1 MKRVRFAPSPTG
13 NLHIGTLRTAL
24 FNWLFAKRYN
34 ATYVLRIEDTDKAR
48 SKPEYEDNI
57 YEGMDW
63 MEIVEDEGPKKGGK
77 FGPYRQ
83 TERIVEGIYQ
93 KQLNRLLEEKK
104 AYYCFCTDKDL
115 DAEREEAKQKNR
127 PYIYSR
133 KCLRLNPD
141 EIADKLN
148 SEISRTVKFEVPDT
162 KSLIVSDGV
171 RDDIDFDCSL
181 ISDFVLLK
189 SDGNPSYNYSVVV
202 DDALMEITD
211 VIRGEDHI
219 SNTPK
224 QLLLFKALGF
234 TPPQY
239 HHLPMILG
247 QDKSKLSKRHGA
259 TAVTDYESQGYL
271 SDALYNFLAL
281 LGWSPT
287 DTTEIFDRASLSTLF
302 SMDRISKS
310 NAVFDVTKLKWMN
323 GQYIRSLSESAL
335 SEKVKPFLDDAS
347 NAILAEYSE
356 SDVSKIIYSVRDNLA
371 LLPDIN
377 GYLESFNTS
386 FESFSEKVK
395 GFQFT
400 DSERQVVLD
409 FCKNILEYSDITS
422 ENVSKTMDIIVE
434 KNDGKK
440 GKVFKPIRKALI
452 GLERGPNIVEILT
465 LLGRENLSKR
475 ASFLNEL
482 FSV

>member
-34 ATYVLRIEDTDKAR
+34 ATYILRIEDTDKAR
-48 SKPEYEDNI
+48 SKPEYEGNI

-63 MEIVEDEGPKKGGK
+63 MGIIEDEGPKKGGK

-83 TERIVEGIYQ
+83 TERIVDGIYQ
-93 KQLNRLLEEKK
+93 KQLDRLLEEKK
-104 AYYCFCTDKDL
+104 AYYCFCTDHDL
-115 DAEREEAKQKNR
+115 DGEREDAKHKNR

-133 KCLRLNPD
+133 KCLHLSAEEID
-141 EIADKLN
+141 EKLK
-148 SEISRTVKFEVPDT
+148 SDISRTVKFEIPDT

-171 RDDIDFDCSL
+171 RDDIDFDCRL

-219 SNTPK
+219 SNTPR

-259 TAVTDYESQGYL
+259 TAVTDYENQGYL

-287 DTTEIFDRASLSTLF
+287 DTTEIFDRTSISTLF

-323 GQYIRSLSESAL
+323 GQYIRSLEPAAL
-335 SEKVKPFLDDAS
+335 AEKVKPFIDDI
-347 NAILAEYSE
+347 NLAILDTYTE
-356 SDVSKIIYSVRDNLA
+356 SDVVKIIYSVRDNIA

-386 FESFSEKVK
+386 FISFSEKVK
-395 GFQFT
+395 SFQFS
-400 DSERQVVLD
+400 DSEKQVVLD
-409 FCKNILEYSDITS
+409 FCCSVFEHSEFTS
-422 ENVSKTMDIIVE
+422 ENISETMDVIVT

-452 GLERGPNIVEILT
+452 GLERGPNIVEIVS
-465 LLGRENLSKR
+465 LLGKDVLSER
-475 ASFLNEL
+475 ASFLGKY
-482 FSV
+482 FSA